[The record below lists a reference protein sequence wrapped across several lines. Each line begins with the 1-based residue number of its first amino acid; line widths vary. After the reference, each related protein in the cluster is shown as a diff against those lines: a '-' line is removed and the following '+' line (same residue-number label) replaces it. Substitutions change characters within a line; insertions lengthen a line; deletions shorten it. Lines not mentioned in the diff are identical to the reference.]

1 MKISNK
7 LNLLLAVITIGV
19 IVVGCG
25 GNSEIVKGETLSWN
39 KLDDHSLAGKT
50 VTIEGYP
57 ELPFLMMNEN
67 ERSTVNMT
75 ARMNQYG
82 GGMVILHILDGDD
95 ENTLAKLPSEY
106 EQSDLVIHDNK
117 GEKVMYGGKIRV
129 TGKASIEND
138 KYHIEV
144 MSIEKMDATVDYT
157 KLGAV
162 RLTDTSDLEALDKKL
177 VYAEGIIFVSDE
189 QSNGIRLE
197 IFMEDTTLPYELLCK
212 VKYGPLNNQ
221 ADELPDGYTDEDLV
235 IRDNNGKVVGE
246 GSIVR
251 VYGMYYVDKEM
262 IAVEQVVALE

>member
-1 MKISNK
+1 MKIKTGIFLFVATFS
-7 LNLLLAVITIGV
+7 LAS

-25 GNSEIVKGETLSWN
+25 GPGEAVLGETLDWS

-82 GGMVILHILDGDD
+82 GGIVILHILDGDD
-95 ENTLAKLPSEY
+95 ENTLAKLPSNY

-129 TGKASIEND
+129 TGKASIENN

-144 MSIEKMDATVDYT
+144 VSIEKMDATIDYI

-162 RLTDTSDLEALDKKL
+162 RLTDTSDLEALDEEL
-177 VYAEGIIFVSDE
+177 VYAEGVIFVSDE

-197 IFMEDTTLPYELLCK
+197 IFMEDTTLPYDLLCK

-221 ADELPDGYTDEDLV
+221 ADELPDSYSDEDLV
-235 IRDNNGKVVGE
+235 IRDNTGKVVGE
-246 GSIVR
+246 GSLVR

-262 IAVEQVVALE
+262 IATEQIVLLK